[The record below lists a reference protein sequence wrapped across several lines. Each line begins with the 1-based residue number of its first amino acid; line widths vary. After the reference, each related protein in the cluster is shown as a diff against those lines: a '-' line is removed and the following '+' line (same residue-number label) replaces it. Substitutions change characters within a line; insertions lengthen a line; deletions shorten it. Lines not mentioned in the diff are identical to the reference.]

1 MKGWCHHQSEIE
13 KKSVKR
19 SLKSREAFFYEK
31 QADVLMKSACVVCV
45 LLLYLFLASYS
56 KKEMKR
62 GVEEENNN
70 KSSN

>member
-1 MKGWCHHQSEIE
+1 MNEGLVSSSEWNRKE
-13 KKSVKR
+13 ECETVSQ
-19 SLKSREAFFYEK
+19 AFFYEK